1 MFRFTNSHHSVIPVV
16 SGLIC
21 FSFLVSCAGL
31 PPIKEYSLARE
42 AISQAEKHKAD
53 KHYPGYYGK
62 ALKLYRS
69 GESAFKD
76 RYYDRAGDRF
86 EEAAEYAERSEDLTR
101 IKRAR
106 VGDHGF

>member
-1 MFRFTNSHHSVIPVV
+1 MCQFTKPPYFFILIV
-16 SGLIC
+16 SGVIC
-21 FSFLVSCAGL
+21 SLVSCAGL

-42 AISQAEKHKAD
+42 AISHAEKHRAD
-53 KHYPGYYGK
+53 KHYPGYYSK
-62 ALKLYRS
+62 ALNLYRF

-76 RYYDRAGDRF
+76 RYYGKARDRF
-86 EEAAEYAERSEDLTR
+86 EEALEYAERAEDLTR

>member
-1 MFRFTNSHHSVIPVV
+1 MCRFTDLHRPPILFI
-16 SGLIC
+16 SGLTW
-21 FSFLVSCAGL
+21 FSFLISCAGL

-42 AISQAEKHKAD
+42 AISQAERHKAD
-53 KHYPGYYGK
+53 KYYPGYYGK

-69 GESAFKD
+69 GESAFQD
-76 RYYDRAGDRF
+76 RYYNRARNRF
-86 EEAAEYAERSEDLTR
+86 EEAAEYAERSEELTR